1 MGRSQIWFHTES
13 TNFLL
18 RDKRKVRNWVL
29 ATIEA
34 EQKEALP
41 INFIFCDDAYLLE
54 INQQYLKHDTFTDI
68 ITFDYGSSEAVSGD
82 IFISVDRIREN
93 AANLQHNALDEL
105 HRVLIHGV
113 LHLAGYKDK
122 SPADK
127 AQMTS
132 KEDKYLSLRASM
144 GL

>member
-1 MGRSQIWFHTES
+1 M
-13 TNFLL
+13 
-18 RDKRKVRNWVL
+18 
-29 ATIEA
+29 
-34 EQKEALP
+34 P

-54 INQQYLKHDTFTDI
+54 MNQEYLKHDTFTDI

-93 AANLQHNALDEL
+93 AAKLQQNALDEL
-105 HRVLIHGV
+105 HRVMIHGI
-113 LHLAGYKDK
+113 LHLIGYKDK